1 MKAHRT
7 AERQG
12 LRLSETAQTRP
23 NRTWRSVSGL
33 PPTAIQPWTSRTG
46 SFMPRGE
53 VWRRLVRIDA
63 RLSPQKTQ
71 TEVSPKCLRWVK
83 PSRAQRVGRV
93 GAKGVTRHLGGS

>member
-7 AERQG
+7 AVRQG
-12 LRLSETAQTRP
+12 RRLSETGQTLP
-23 NRTWRSVSGL
+23 NPTLRGVSGL
-33 PPTAIQPWTSRTG
+33 PATAIQPRTSRIG
-46 SFMPRGE
+46 SFVPRGE

-63 RLSPQKTQ
+63 RLSPKKTQ